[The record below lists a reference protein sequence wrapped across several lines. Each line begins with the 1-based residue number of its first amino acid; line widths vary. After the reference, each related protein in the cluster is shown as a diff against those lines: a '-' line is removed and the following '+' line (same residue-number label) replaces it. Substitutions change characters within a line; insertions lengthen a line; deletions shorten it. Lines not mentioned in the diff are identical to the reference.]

1 MAFGRSILLAIV
13 SGISLWTLPVE
24 AQKKNK
30 IGTNQE
36 EQYCLGKIGINGLRF
51 RSVGPA
57 FTSERISD
65 FAVHPQQAGTCYIAT
80 SSGGGW
86 KTDDA
91 GTTFQP
97 IFAQESSCSIGC
109 ISIDPNNFNI
119 IWVGSGENK
128 NQTSV
133 SDGDGVYKCKSGTV
147 NGGRPP
153 GHLLSELTAIH
164 PLGSSMIPRRVTRL
178 FYFLMCVH

>member
-1 MAFGRSILLAIV
+1 
-13 SGISLWTLPVE
+13 VE

-36 EQYCLGKIGINGLRF
+36 EQYCLEKIGINGLRF

-57 FTSERISD
+57 FTSGRISD
-65 FAVHPQQAGTCYIAT
+65 FAVHPQQAGTCYIAN

-91 GTTFQP
+91 GTTIQP
-97 IFAQESSCSIGC
+97 IFEQESSCSIGC

-147 NGGRPP
+147 NGGRTPRTLTFGAD
-153 GHLLSELTAIH
+153 GHS
-164 PLGSSMIPRRVTRL
+164 PLGLHDYPAAVQ
-178 FYFLMCVH
+178 